1 MLVGGV
7 YHMGIAE
14 GGMLIPAEGMIKALL
29 ANAPG
34 MA

>member
-7 YHMGIAE
+7 YRMGIAE
-14 GGMLIPAEGMIKALL
+14 GGMLVPAEGMIKAFW